1 MARIPQK
8 LSSQLGLPDKA
19 KKNAQDTVYFR
30 ISEKQQI
37 ALWYTFHAMLYPQYF
52 RGYLMSLCLVSDVN
66 LEVTVVARISP
77 LKVNIFLF
85 IINKHGKDREHANI
99 LFYLKFLP
107 TYFSIH
113 WCMPEKIINVV
124 F

>member
-1 MARIPQK
+1 M
-8 LSSQLGLPDKA
+8 
-19 KKNAQDTVYFR
+19 QDTGYFR

-37 ALWYTFHAMLYPQYF
+37 ALWCIFHAMPYPQYF

-66 LEVTVVARISP
+66 LEVMVMARISP
-77 LKVNIFLF
+77 LNVNIFLF
-85 IINKHGKDREHANI
+85 IINKHHGKDRDHADI

-107 TYFSIH
+107 TYFSTH
-113 WCMPEKIINVV
+113 WCMPKKIIDVV